1 MEKYRI
7 RELDIEFIVDSRNTM
22 LKSIIDEKRLCLEIG
37 EFYPFL
43 SLFYLPPCNI
53 TFDFIVNALIVNS

>member
-1 MEKYRI
+1 MNKYRI

-43 SLFYLPPCNI
+43 SLSCLPPCNI